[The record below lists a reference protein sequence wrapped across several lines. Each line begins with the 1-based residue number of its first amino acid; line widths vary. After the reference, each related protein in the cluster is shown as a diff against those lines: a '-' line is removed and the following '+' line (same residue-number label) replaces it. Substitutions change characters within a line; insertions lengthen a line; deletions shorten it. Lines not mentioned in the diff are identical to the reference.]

1 MRNASH
7 LTIAAWTVA
16 ALCALPAARAMAS
29 GGGGA
34 PAEGHGKPEE
44 TAAPVRTDVLSL
56 DEFRIRTT
64 RTNDGEIIDIRLGL
78 WLVLSNTTSEHDFHA
93 LEEWKNRLRDQVI
106 IAVRSVELEDFAD
119 PELRRLQR
127 LTLFRVKRLPIGDK
141 LIGVYLTDFELDEGE
156 SLADAMAPAIIP
168 SAAPAKKPA
177 GGGH

>member
-1 MRNASH
+1 MRIAPS
-7 LTIAAWTVA
+7 LKIAAWTMA
-16 ALCALPAARAMAS
+16 ALFALPAMRATAS

-44 TAAPVRTDVLSL
+44 AAAPVRTDVLNL
-56 DEFRIRTT
+56 DVFRIRTT
-64 RTNDGEIIDIRLGL
+64 RTNDGEIIDLRFGL

-127 LTLFRVKRLPIGDK
+127 LILFRVKRLPIGDK
-141 LIGVYLTDFELDEGE
+141 LIGMYLTDFTLDEGE
-156 SLADAMAPAIIP
+156 MPADALAPAIIP
-168 SAAPAKKPA
+168 SAAPAK
-177 GGGH
+177 